1 MKSVTGEKKMRYKA
15 NQATNNELFPQ
26 QTAPVT
32 RPPLGR
38 LPESPLTCA
47 ILAGDGGIAA
57 AICPGGGSVVRL
69 LPERTET
76 IPFAGDDA
84 D

>member
-1 MKSVTGEKKMRYKA
+1 MRHKT
-15 NQATNNELFPQ
+15 NQATESDLFPQ
-26 QTAPVT
+26 QAAPVT
-32 RPPLGR
+32 RSALGR
-38 LPESPLTCA
+38 QLESPLGCA
-47 ILAGDGGIAA
+47 ALADDDGVAA

>member
-1 MKSVTGEKKMRYKA
+1 MRHKA
-15 NQATNNELFPQ
+15 SQATNNELFPQ

-32 RPPLGR
+32 RPPLAR
-38 LPESPLTCA
+38 PPESPLACA
-47 ILAGDGGIAA
+47 ILAGDDEIAA
-57 AICPGGGSVVRL
+57 AICVGGGSIVRL

>member
-1 MKSVTGEKKMRYKA
+1 MRQKA
-15 NQATNNELFPQ
+15 KEAANNELFPQ
-26 QTAPVT
+26 QTAPVS
-32 RPPLGR
+32 RPPLAR
-38 LPESPLTCA
+38 QPESPLACA
-47 ILAGDGGIAA
+47 ILAGDDGIAA

>member
-1 MKSVTGEKKMRYKA
+1 MMRHKA

-32 RPPLGR
+32 RPPLAR
-38 LPESPLTCA
+38 EPESPLACA
-47 ILAGDGGIAA
+47 TLAGDDEIIA

>member
-1 MKSVTGEKKMRYKA
+1 MRHKA
-15 NQATNNELFPQ
+15 SQATNNELFPQ

-32 RPPLGR
+32 RPPLAR
-38 LPESPLTCA
+38 A
-47 ILAGDGGIAA
+47 KLAGDDEIAA
-57 AICPGGGSVVRL
+57 AICVGGGSVVRL

>member
-1 MKSVTGEKKMRYKA
+1 MRDKA
-15 NQATNNELFPQ
+15 KQATNNELFPQ

-32 RPPLGR
+32 RPPLAR
-38 LPESPLTCA
+38 HRESPLACA
-47 ILAGDGGIAA
+47 ILAGDEEIAA

>member
-1 MKSVTGEKKMRYKA
+1 MTEEKTMRHRA
-15 NQATNNELFPQ
+15 NQANNNELFPQ
-26 QTAPVT
+26 QTAPVR
-32 RPPLGR
+32 RPPLAR
-38 LPESPLTCA
+38 QSELPLACA
-47 ILAGDGGIAA
+47 VLAGDDEVAA